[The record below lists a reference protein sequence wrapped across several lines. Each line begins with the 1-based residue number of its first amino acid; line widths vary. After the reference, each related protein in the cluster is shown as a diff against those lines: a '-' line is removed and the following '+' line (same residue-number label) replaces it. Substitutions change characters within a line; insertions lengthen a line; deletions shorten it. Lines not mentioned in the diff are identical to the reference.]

1 MHIHIDKELIQM
13 QSSCSLMTDYLILM
27 ILYFLGTIMSV
38 NTLCDVINDD
48 QLFDDELFWEVR
60 NRIEFNFN
68 WSFGLKL

>member
-1 MHIHIDKELIQM
+1 MA
-13 QSSCSLMTDYLILM
+13 DYLILM
-27 ILYFLGTIMSV
+27 ILHFLGTIMSV

>member
-1 MHIHIDKELIQM
+1 MHIHIDKELLQM

-68 WSFGLKL
+68 WSLGLKL